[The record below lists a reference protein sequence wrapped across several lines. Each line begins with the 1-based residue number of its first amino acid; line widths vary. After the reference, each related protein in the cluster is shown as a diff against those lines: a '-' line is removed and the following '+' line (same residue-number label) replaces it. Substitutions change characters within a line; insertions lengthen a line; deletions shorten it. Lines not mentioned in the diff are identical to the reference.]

1 MESNPQIVALRETE
15 RRMQA
20 ASAEAD
26 RLIRGLV
33 GVYACDFVLADVPDG
48 VWFPLPEGWQR
59 GLADAIVPRQG
70 RPPRGMRGAV
80 AVSLAT
86 LRRLAL

>member
-1 MESNPQIVALRETE
+1 MESNPEIVALRETA

-33 GVYACDFVLADVPDG
+33 GVLT
-48 VWFPLPEGWQR
+48 LR
-59 GLADAIVPRQG
+59 GLA
-70 RPPRGMRGAV
+70 
-80 AVSLAT
+80 L
-86 LRRLAL
+86 